1 MHNYAYWK
9 NEQHY
14 SEKILVLTEGYK
26 KKQSIVEKKEQK
38 KREQF
43 IKENPMS
50 LQTENNIKDGN
61 F

>member
-26 KKQSIVEKKEQK
+26 KKQSIVEKKRIEK
-38 KREQF
+38 TRT
-43 IKENPMS
+43 IY
-50 LQTENNIKDGN
+50 
-61 F
+61 